1 MNVYDIKYNDEGHA
15 LLSLKKMIE
24 LKNATI
30 DDALDVAKGMAR
42 LNFKSDFGVEIV
54 TDPQSRILGIF
65 PIDETVIKGGA
76 EGPEITKRALLVEG
90 TKVILYYN
98 FDRDFLSVEQTIQQ
112 AADVFG
118 IEIVSVSRLIGE

>member
-1 MNVYDIKYNDEGHA
+1 MNIYDIKYNDEGHA

-30 DDALDVAKGMAR
+30 DDALDVAKAMVR

-98 FDRDFLSVEQTIQQ
+98 FDRDFFSVEQTIQQ

-118 IEIVSVSRLIGE
+118 IEVVSVSRLIDE